1 MFGHFHSFSDN
12 GSNASHTF
20 LLDSASG
27 DLITTRVLDCDLATG
42 GTSFYVLTFQARDT
56 GSRSSEARLKVTVIN
71 VNDNAP
77 MFSQSVYSVRL
88 SCDRTMGATLT
99 TVTAVDNDITSNM
112 TFTLV
117 YGVGSEDFSVNE
129 VTGDFT
135 LESNITE
142 VAAASNPLVLTIS
155 VSDGGKPE
163 MTSSAVI
170 VVQMD
175 DCSAGFNKAVDND
188 TGE

>member
-1 MFGHFHSFSDN
+1 
-12 GSNASHTF
+12 
-20 LLDSASG
+20 
-27 DLITTRVLDCDLATG
+27 
-42 GTSFYVLTFQARDT
+42 
-56 GSRSSEARLKVTVIN
+56 
-71 VNDNAP
+71 
-77 MFSQSVYSVRL
+77 
-88 SCDRTMGATLT
+88 MGATLT

-112 TFTLV
+112 TFALV
-117 YGVGSEDFSVNE
+117 HNVGCEDFSVNE
-129 VTGDFT
+129 VTGDVT

-175 DCSAGFNKAVDND
+175 DCSVSKAVDND